1 MSITAELDEL
11 LQSLQ
16 LATLRAP
23 ALGQGGHQSPTQQL
37 VAASITH
44 RLKPR
49 RADQEQLGTLERE
62 IAAWLTGQGMVRL
75 RTIVHKHVERQ
86 RASL

>member
-23 ALGQGGHQSPTQQL
+23 ALGQGGDQSPTQQM
-37 VAASITH
+37 VAAYITH
-44 RLKPR
+44 RLKEH
-49 RADQEQLGTLERE
+49 RADPEQLGTLERE
-62 IAAWLTGQGMVRL
+62 IAAWLTGHRMVHL
-75 RTIVHKHVERQ
+75 RNIVHTHVKRH